1 MAIYLAG
8 EGRLLERYRSDKSM
22 SAETVEQLLTTPKS
36 LAEMRTAYANAYTLV
51 SKLIRTRGENMLWKR
66 LVQ

>member
-8 EGRLLERYRSDKSM
+8 EGRLLERYRSAGPM
-22 SAETVEQLLTTPKS
+22 SAETVERSLTTPKS
-36 LAEMRTAYANAYTLV
+36 LAEMRTAYADAYTLV
-51 SKLIRTRGENMLWKR
+51 SELIRTRGEDMLWKR